1 MPTEELL
8 RTEEWKAIGQL
19 LKDYQRIAV
28 EQGIIPIV
36 VFIPSKVEV
45 YGAQY
50 SRRSGAN
57 FLRQIETQLQFEN
70 NSHDA
75 LVTLIDEIKLP
86 FVDLLPRFKALAKAG
101 EVLYYPFDTHWS
113 LEGRRV
119 AAKLIAAS
127 LDKHQISAK
136 HAVSGV
142 N

>member
-19 LKDYQRIAV
+19 LKDYQRSATQ
-28 EQGIIPIV
+28 QGIIPIV
-36 VFIPSKVEV
+36 VFIPNKVEV

-50 SRRSGAN
+50 SGHSGAN

-86 FVDLLPRFKALAKAG
+86 FVDLLPAFRSLAKAG
-101 EVLYYPFDTHWS
+101 EVLYYPFDTHWN
-113 LEGRRV
+113 LEGRRA

-127 LDKHQISAK
+127 LVNHQIPANQASSA
-136 HAVSGV
+136 VR
-142 N
+142 